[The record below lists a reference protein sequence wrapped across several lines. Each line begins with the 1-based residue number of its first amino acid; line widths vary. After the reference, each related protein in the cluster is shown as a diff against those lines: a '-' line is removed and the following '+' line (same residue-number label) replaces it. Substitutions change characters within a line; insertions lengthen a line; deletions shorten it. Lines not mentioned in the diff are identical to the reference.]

1 MKKNISVIDIG
12 SFLFPRKRKG
22 KKGMNDQSKRKY
34 LTTEEAAAIL
44 RQKPRTITAWANAYK
59 ESGGK
64 EGLRGCQPGRKWL
77 FDEADVMAMLET
89 KTSKVA

>member
-1 MKKNISVIDIG
+1 MKNNNNVIDIG
-12 SFLFPRKRKG
+12 SILFPRKRKG
-22 KKGMNDQSKRKY
+22 KRRMNDHSKRKY
-34 LTTEEAAAIL
+34 LTAEEAAMIL

-89 KTSKVA
+89 KISKVA